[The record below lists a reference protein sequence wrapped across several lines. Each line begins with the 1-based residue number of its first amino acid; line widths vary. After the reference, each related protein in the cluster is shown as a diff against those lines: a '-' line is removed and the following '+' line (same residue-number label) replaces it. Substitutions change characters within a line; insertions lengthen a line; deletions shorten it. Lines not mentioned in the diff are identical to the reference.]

1 MCAFLRARTASGFEY
16 FISFRTEHSDAE
28 ILIRELKDFFSKID
42 LKIKRISSWRFKDGE
57 ISEHGFSN
65 VPENWQN

>member
-16 FISFRTEHSDAE
+16 LISFRVEHSDAE
-28 ILIRELKDFFSKID
+28 ILIWETKDFFSEID
-42 LKIKRISSWRFKDGE
+42 PKMKRISSRRFKGGE

-65 VPENWQN
+65 FPENWQN